1 MKRKQ
6 TENKIVLSQKVKLP
20 KYLTFYLHNLFEIN
34 KTLVNLELQKLWN
47 EEGFEKVKSN
57 KKAYKTLEPVF
68 ERPSSVPSRIFRNS
82 LELSGRIIRS
92 QIERKELFELIYS
105 KPCLVF
111 WSEFKIKKHFKLSH
125 SPLFIHNVQRQVKN
139 LIKKGKKVNSYFE
152 LKRPEFKGNV
162 VLTDADDGVE
172 KGQFKKL
179 RVSEE
184 KIELKVKVP
193 EGREWI
199 WKEVEFET
207 PERIKKLLE
216 KGYKVRAPIFL
227 REKTHRGEEY
237 YLGLVFE
244 KGIKE
249 GEERIPDRV
258 LSIDLSPSMRR
269 LGVGCVVERS
279 GKVSRPIYFKAEE
292 AVRKI
297 VRIRKEISNLRRRID
312 RLRNEKEKTEKEGV
326 KEELQE
332 KIGHLYKEKKV
343 RERKIRNLRKEVVEI
358 FVNEILVIAKVLGIS
373 VVVIEDLSFKEAPE
387 WGDKTLRWL
396 FSTWFYARFRK
407 RLKEKAKKEG
417 IRVEEENP
425 SGTSSKCFCGREVKK
440 EGHYLVCEVHK
451 KYDRDYIGAI
461 NLGKRYLKPLTLEV
475 GGSPE
480 TVPSGGI
487 SSPIPTPIKLTTL
500 LAYLKLVKCTY
511 LNSLIPKLQTQI
523 LNTILLQC

>member
-1 MKRKQ
+1 MKKKQ

-20 KYLTFYLHNLFEIN
+20 KYLNLYLHNLFEKN
-34 KTLVNLELQKLWN
+34 KTLVNFELQNLWN
-47 EEGFEKVKSN
+47 EEGFEKLKSN
-57 KKAYKTLEPVF
+57 KKAYKALEPVF
-68 ERPSSVPSRIFRNS
+68 ERPSSVPSRVFRNS

-111 WSEFKIKKHFKLSH
+111 WSEIKVKKHFKLSH

-139 LIKKGKKVNSYFE
+139 LIKKSKKVNSYFE
-152 LKRPEFKGNV
+152 LKIPEFKGNV
-162 VLTDADDGVE
+162 VLTDADDSVAE
-172 KGQFKKL
+172 GQFKKL

-193 EGREWI
+193 EGRKWI
-199 WKEVEFET
+199 WKEVQIKT
-207 PERIKKLLE
+207 PERIKKLLRE
-216 KGYKVRAPIFL
+216 GYKVRAPIFM
-227 REKTHRGEEY
+227 RERTHRGEEY
-237 YLGLVFE
+237 YLGIVFE
-244 KGIKE
+244 KEVKE
-249 GEERIPDRV
+249 EEERISERV

-292 AVRKI
+292 AVRK
-297 VRIRKEISNLRRRID
+297 VLRIRKEIGNLRRRID
-312 RLRNEKEKTEKEGV
+312 RLRNEKEKTEKERV
-326 KEELQE
+326 KEELQK
-332 KIGHLYKEKKV
+332 KIGHLYREKKL

-358 FVNEILVIAKVLGIS
+358 FVNEVILIAKVLGIS
-373 VVVIEDLSFKEAPE
+373 VVVIEDLSFKDIPE
-387 WGDKTLRWL
+387 WKDKTLRWL
-396 FSTWFYARFRK
+396 FSTWFYARFRE
-407 RLKEKAKKEG
+407 RLKEKAKREG

-425 SGTSSKCFCGREVKK
+425 SGTSSECFCGKEVKK
-440 EGHYLVCEVHK
+440 EGHYLVCEAHK
-451 KYDRDYIGAI
+451 RHDRDYVGAI
-461 NLGKRYLKPLTLEV
+461 NLGKRYLKPSALEV

-487 SSPIPTPIKLTTL
+487 SSPIPTPIPLITL

-511 LNSLIPKLQTQI
+511 LYSLISKLQTQI